1 MATTAKG
8 APHWRKLVAD
18 WVVYYKSTDEDAKPD
33 EKTLVIE
40 AASEHEAYAIAYD
53 ALLRKGR
60 TLTTPT
66 TFVDPELGTE
76 VPIYNLGLS
85 LETLR
90 ELGVPLGKTG
100 SFIISAIEPHSVAV
114 EGRVVR
120 S

>member
-60 TLTTPT
+60 TLTTPS
-66 TFVDPELGTE
+66 TFVDESGVE
-76 VPIYNLGLS
+76 VAVYNPGLS
-85 LETLR
+85 LDVLR

-100 SFIISAIEPHSVAV
+100 SYIISAIEPHSVAV